1 VHPDVRLRGD
11 LLREAVIV
19 AAVHTRE
26 KMNVAPAGG
35 SAGAFV
41 TGLDLSKPLR
51 AEEIAALRRALLD
64 HLVVALPDQNISLD
78 DLERLTDALG
88 GRDVTP
94 FVTPLPDRPYVI
106 RILKEPADKLNFAN
120 AWHTDLS
127 YLPEPPSFTVLH
139 CLDAPP
145 VGGDT
150 IWANQYMAFDNL
162 SVGLQ
167 ETLLGLRAVHSAGPA
182 YGTGGYLDGVKH
194 LMSTPIAPS
203 KDAYR
208 EQIHP
213 AVIAHPETGR
223 SALYLNPVY
232 TARIAGWTSQ
242 ESQSLLQHIYR
253 HAVNENFTWRLRWAK
268 HTLAI
273 WDNRATQHFALND
286 YQGYRREMVRTSVK
300 GGKPER
306 ATRIGEVRPH

>member
-1 VHPDVRLRGD
+1 
-11 LLREAVIV
+11 
-19 AAVHTRE
+19 
-26 KMNVAPAGG
+26 
-35 SAGAFV
+35 V
-41 TGLDLSKPLR
+41 TGVDLSKPLQ
-51 AEEIAALRRALLD
+51 AEDVAKLRRALLD
-64 HLVVALPDQNISLD
+64 HLVVALPDQNMSLD

-94 FVTPLPDRPYVI
+94 FVKPLPDRPHVI

-127 YLPEPPSFTVLH
+127 YLPEPPSFTLLY
-139 CLDAPP
+139 CLEAPP

-150 IWANQYMAFDNL
+150 IWANQYMAFETL
-162 SVGLQ
+162 SAGLQ
-167 ETLLGLRAVHSAGPA
+167 ENLLGLRAVHSAGSA

-194 LMSTPIAPS
+194 LMSTPIEPS

-223 SALYLNPVY
+223 PALYLNSVY
-232 TARIAGWTSQ
+232 TARIAGWTHQ
-242 ESQSLLQHIYR
+242 ESQGLLQHIYR

-268 HTLAI
+268 GTLAI
-273 WDNRATQHFALND
+273 WDNRSTQHFAMND
-286 YQGYRREMVRTSVK
+286 YRGYRREMVRTSVK
-300 GGKPER
+300 GAKPER
-306 ATRIGEVRPH
+306 AIHIGEARPH

>member
-1 VHPDVRLRGD
+1 MPV
-11 LLREAVIV
+11 
-19 AAVHTRE
+19 AVHTRE
-26 KMNVAPAGG
+26 KLKVAPAGG

-41 TGLDLSKPLR
+41 TGINLSKPLH
-51 AEEIAALRRALLD
+51 AEEIAVLRRALLD
-64 HLVVALPDQNISLD
+64 HLVVALPEQDMSLD

-94 FVTPLPDRPYVI
+94 FVKALPDRPYVI
-106 RILKEPADKLNFAN
+106 RILKEPDEKLNFAN

-127 YLPEPPSFTVLH
+127 YLPEPPSFTLLH

-150 IWANQYMAFDNL
+150 VWANQYMAFETL
-162 SVGLQ
+162 STGLQ
-167 ETLLGLRAVHSAGPA
+167 ETLLGLRGVHSAGMA

-194 LMSTPIAPS
+194 LMSTPIEPS

-208 EQIHP
+208 EQVHP

-232 TARIAGWTSQ
+232 TTRISGWTNQ
-242 ESQSLLQHIYR
+242 ESQALLQHIYR
-253 HAVNENFTWRLRWAK
+253 HSVNENFTWRLRWAK
-268 HTLAI
+268 GMLAI
-273 WDNRATQHFALND
+273 WDNRTTQHFALND
-286 YQGYRREMVRTSVK
+286 YHGHRREMVRTSVK
-300 GGKPER
+300 GMKPER
-306 ATRIGEVRPH
+306 ATRISEPVPR